1 MGISCQ
7 KVFTQI
13 GLQWARM
20 DGEVPLL
27 TIFEDALQAHLGL
40 GLWLGIGS
48 ELQSSLGIGIAIEEL
63 NVMSLTEQCGW
74 VHLNVCARLFI
85 YGIAK

>member
-7 KVFTQI
+7 KVFAQI

-27 TIFEDALQAHLGL
+27 TIFEEDALQAHLGL

-48 ELQSSLGIGIAIEEL
+48 ELQSSLRIGIAIEEL
-63 NVMSLTEQCGW
+63 NVMSLTE
-74 VHLNVCARLFI
+74 
-85 YGIAK
+85 